1 MVFLNSSLYFV
12 GLFLLDMCV
21 FPFCFFLSLILTHLS
36 TFLGYIQFWL
46 SMRARKDRGNL
57 QSGRGRSQKRRIDE
71 KGRRTANTA
80 ESALFTFIGTLSSSG
95 NLSISPHSIA
105 KIGDFVADKEKQ

>member
-1 MVFLNSSLYFV
+1 
-12 GLFLLDMCV
+12 
-21 FPFCFFLSLILTHLS
+21 
-36 TFLGYIQFWL
+36 
-46 SMRARKDRGNL
+46 MRARKDRGNL

>member
-1 MVFLNSSLYFV
+1 MEEAEVKNE
-12 GLFLLDMCV
+12 GLM
-21 FPFCFFLSLILTHLS
+21 
-36 TFLGYIQFWL
+36 
-46 SMRARKDRGNL
+46 
-57 QSGRGRSQKRRIDE
+57 E